1 MTASHPEPPDAPADA
16 AADPAVRSAIRELRS
31 IRSTD
36 PCAAVALTTIKA
48 TVHTLETHW
57 IPATRPGG
65 PAATS

>member
-1 MTASHPEPPDAPADA
+1 MTRRHDDAPID
-16 AADPAVRSAIRELRS
+16 DPVRSAIRELRS

-57 IPATRPGG
+57 IAEARSGDPTP
-65 PAATS
+65 